1 MRRCVGSGWHMARM
15 DCYRITFIRFS
26 GTEGDI
32 LLRLPAE
39 TLSLHRDTKLPW
51 PLVVRPPFTPPL
63 FLSLTS
69 HVTHPLGWPDA
80 LVRSIGWNVKD
91 QIRGS
96 SPSAESRSDIAEAA
110 LATETQALVFP
121 AHNARE
127 DRARYAR
134 ATHRAVW
141 RHRGTGGQ
149 AGAYTRARALWAE
162 GPPRGWGRE
171 RATAPPCYLYT
182 PSEKKFL
189 VFSNPWSPGL
199 KFPGPTNQPTL
210 GPGIVVGILPGPLA
224 TRTIIYLPTN
234 TFHESI
240 CKSTCTTY
248 PICPPKRAELD
259 ALDQK
264 PGVQGSTVE
273 SKN

>member
-39 TLSLHRDTKLPW
+39 TLSLHRDSKLPW

-110 LATETQALVFP
+110 LTTETQALVFP
-121 AHNARE
+121 AHYARE
-127 DRARYAR
+127 DRARCDR
-134 ATHRAVW
+134 ATRRGYGDRGYVRVGNAARCAALRITRPASQGSVFPAHNAREDCAP
-141 RHRGTGGQ
+141 RH
-149 AGAYTRARALWAE
+149 
-162 GPPRGWGRE
+162 PPRGWGWAGAFE
-171 RATAPPCYLYT
+171 RPCHIYT
-182 PSEKKFL
+182 PSEKKFFGFL
-189 VFSNPWSPGL
+189 TWGSRAGIGAS
-199 KFPGPTNQPTL
+199 GPPCRRSKKIPS
-210 GPGIVVGILPGPLA
+210 GCIGPLA
-224 TRTIIYLPTN
+224 QLSDINPT
-234 TFHESI
+234 
-240 CKSTCTTY
+240 
-248 PICPPKRAELD
+248 
-259 ALDQK
+259 
-264 PGVQGSTVE
+264 
-273 SKN
+273 